1 MSGHNW
7 PYHAFDAA
15 LIIPDP
21 GEGGVITCEGKSHCV
36 VPLTTGGAEV
46 RTLPDPTR
54 VGTVICLNLNVDGG
68 ACVITAASDVN
79 QAGDNIMTFA
89 DAGDEITLKAVFLTN
104 SLVWREQSNHGV
116 ALT

>member
-7 PYHAFDAA
+7 PYHAFDAS
-15 LIIPDP
+15 LEIEDP
-21 GEGGVITCEGKSHCV
+21 GDAGVITSEGKSHV
-36 VPLTTGGAEV
+36 VCAMTSGGAET

-54 VGTVICLNLNVDGG
+54 VGIVLCLNLNVDGG
-68 ACVITAASDVN
+68 AVVVTAASDVN

-89 DAGDEITLKAVFLTN
+89 DAGDEITLKSVFLTN
-104 SLVWREQSNHGV
+104 ALVWREQSNHGV